1 MTGSPARSPPS
12 CPLCW
17 VIQPLLLIFIVPA
30 SPSTPGPKREA
41 VHTVLNDLLHCSTR
55 DIGNITQQ
63 GLSANAA
70 AGDDKGNLVP
80 GTTV

>member
-1 MTGSPARSPPS
+1 MLKVGLGDGEEATGKRWGSGETEKYTISSEAAGAWQGRLVTGSPARSPPS

-41 VHTVLNDLLHCSTR
+41 V
-55 DIGNITQQ
+55 Q
-63 GLSANAA
+63 
-70 AGDDKGNLVP
+70 
-80 GTTV
+80 